1 MMTPALMLQKTAGYV
16 VMPAGLLWAGLI
28 VATLAA
34 WRRTRLLS
42 GGERFWGVAPLLM
55 LTTGYTVA
63 GNVHVGHALM
73 RSLEAQVPHQ
83 GEPPATAF
91 DAAFVFGGAT
101 ELDSFGR
108 PQLAC
113 SGDRVMAAA
122 RLYHAGLARVLV
134 ASGVSSDDPA
144 GPRDLGGEART
155 LWLSVGIP
163 ESAIVVVDTPCRVTS
178 EEVAAFRGLKQKH
191 GWDRVALVSSGWHL
205 PRILRLTKRAGLEGI
220 PFGSDWRGRRHVF
233 QWQDCVPQGA
243 GFWRVNLAVWEYVG
257 RLSGR

>member
-1 MMTPALMLQKTAGYV
+1 MTLSLTLQKTAGFL
-16 VMPAGLLWAGLI
+16 VMPAGLLWVGLI
-28 VATLAA
+28 AATLAA
-34 WRRTRLLS
+34 WWRTVRLKEGS
-42 GGERFWGVAPLLM
+42 RFWRVAPLLG
-55 LTTGYTVA
+55 LTIGYTVA
-63 GNVHVGHALM
+63 GNIHVGHALM
-73 RSLEAQVPHQ
+73 RSLETQVPNL
-83 GEPPATAF
+83 GKPPAAIF

-155 LWLSVGIP
+155 LWMSVGIP
-163 ESAIVVVDTPCRVTS
+163 ESAIVVVDVPCRVTS
-178 EEVAAFRGLKQKH
+178 EEVVAFRGLKEKH
-191 GWDRVALVSSGWHL
+191 GWSRVALVSSAWHL
-205 PRILRLTKRAGLEGI
+205 PRILRLAKRSGLEGL
-220 PFGSDWRGRRHVF
+220 PYGSDWRGRRHVF

-243 GFWRVNLAVWEYVG
+243 GFWRVNLAIWEYVG